1 MVRLIGLGL
10 VACALCVTRVAA
22 DEDVYDG
29 PTAIRPLTVTPQP
42 QRSAQPNTVCD
53 FEHQCYPKKGGPRV
67 QAPGAPPVVAA
78 TPPAPRLEVPDEPI
92 VATWR
97 SRIGR
102 ALQNYEQS
110 HDVHALQ
117 AATASCQARLE
128 EQGGEDYAG
137 EEPSTRR
144 RRPRLMADGTSAAVG
159 GPSAAMPIATVLLGA
174 GPSDDRKR
182 TPRGWL
188 KCHLRDICGRDELGR
203 ARSADLIDFD
213 PRSYFLDD

>member
-10 VACALCVTRVAA
+10 VACALCVTQVAA

-42 QRSAQPNTVCD
+42 QRSAPPNTVCD
-53 FEHQCYPKKGGPRV
+53 FEHQCYPEKGGPRV
-67 QAPGAPPVVAA
+67 QAPGAPPVEAA
-78 TPPAPRLEVPDEPI
+78 TPPATRPEVPDEPI

-97 SRIGR
+97 SCIGR

-137 EEPSTRR
+137 EEPSTPLAVPEANGRR
-144 RRPRLMADGTSAAVG
+144 NIGCGWWPIGSDADRDCASGGRR
-159 GPSAAMPIATVLLGA
+159 
-174 GPSDDRKR
+174 
-182 TPRGWL
+182 
-188 KCHLRDICGRDELGR
+188 
-203 ARSADLIDFD
+203 F
-213 PRSYFLDD
+213 